1 MVQLVKRYRAI
12 VPRAELASAC
22 GDVVVSSSSVNAVF
36 ASLNTNSFAT
46 DYFLWILQTSS
57 YGMVATSPPRSFTTT
72 ANLSTSMRFT
82 MPVLPRCSPFTT
94 CTSPPAFGIT
104 VSSSAC
110 RPTYHA
116 CGMSVQRAY
125 GAWPTHLI
133 NLKLD
138 AGIYQLHNG
147 GILVHNLA
155 ATDVEVLTWRR
166 EHTSLY
172 LLYEALLL
180 VETPTAC
187 GLVEALTCSQRHIIS
202 KPRVQT
208 LDPGRGTPTFTTMPG
223 TSQ

>member
-1 MVQLVKRYRAI
+1 
-12 VPRAELASAC
+12 
-22 GDVVVSSSSVNAVF
+22 
-36 ASLNTNSFAT
+36 
-46 DYFLWILQTSS
+46 
-57 YGMVATSPPRSFTTT
+57 
-72 ANLSTSMRFT
+72 
-82 MPVLPRCSPFTT
+82 
-94 CTSPPAFGIT
+94 
-104 VSSSAC
+104 
-110 RPTYHA
+110 
-116 CGMSVQRAY
+116 MSVQRAY

-187 GLVEALTCSQRHIIS
+187 GLVEALT
-202 KPRVQT
+202 
-208 LDPGRGTPTFTTMPG
+208 
-223 TSQ
+223 